1 MKRTSR
7 FYGFTFYAL
16 RFHVSRFTSLL
27 DRYAFGQVAR
37 LVDIGAAVDGDFVGQ
52 DLERHSATLE
62 RLIDKKL
69 LIKETFKGG
78 YSLTNAGFSAMRQC
92 S

>member
-1 MKRTSR
+1 MLSESEQNVLRTYREYLISPGEMLC
-7 FYGFTFYAL
+7 F
-16 RFHVSRFTSLL
+16 S
-27 DRYAFGQVAR
+27 
-37 LVDIGAAVDGDFVGQ
+37 GQ